1 MGGATILHRPM
12 WIQLLCIQTII
23 LRRMKQG
30 LLFNILGEDW
40 KYIST
45 SCSCQGRSQHE
56 IYRNA
61 NITIKHYFK
70 TNKYS
75 INNEPQKDISEVE
88 ADIKDRI

>member
-12 WIQLLCIQTII
+12 WVKLLRIQAII
-23 LRRMKQG
+23 FWRMRQG
-30 LLFNILGEDW
+30 QLFNILGEDW

-56 IYRNA
+56 IYRKG
-61 NITIKHYFK
+61 NITLKHYFK

-75 INNEPQKDISEVE
+75 INNESQKDISEVE
-88 ADIKDRI
+88 ADLKDRV